1 MDRWTEYE
9 LFVKVAELGSVTK
22 AADALDLSSA
32 AASRHLAALENR
44 LGVRLIERSTRRLF
58 VTEVGKVFYTNA
70 KAALTAMQGAT
81 EAVSASKNHPHGVLR
96 VTASLSLC
104 LQHILPLVPQF
115 KEQYPDVR
123 LDIVAENRYHD
134 IIDDNIDVALRTRDS
149 EPDSSLVIRR
159 LTDTRRILAASPDY
173 LERCGRPQH
182 PQALAEHQLLLYT
195 YATDPYELTFQREDQ
210 TITVPAT
217 PALESNDGY
226 LLRAAALQGQGIL
239 AQPTYVIHDDIVAG
253 RLVPILSDWSLPR
266 LEINLVYPSR
276 RHLPAKTRV
285 FIDFIVKEFQ
295 HLD

>member
-104 LQHILPLVPQF
+104 LQHILPLVPKF

-276 RHLPAKTRV
+276 HHLPAKTRV

>member
-22 AADALDLSSA
+22 AADALELSSA

-104 LQHILPLVPQF
+104 LQHILPLVPKF

-276 RHLPAKTRV
+276 HHLPAKTRV

>member
-104 LQHILPLVPQF
+104 LQHILPLVPKF

-239 AQPTYVIHDDIVAG
+239 AQPTYVIHDDIVAE

-295 HLD
+295 HQD

>member
-9 LFVKVAELGSVTK
+9 LFVKVAELGSVPK

-104 LQHILPLVPQF
+104 LQHILPLVPKF
-115 KEQYPDVR
+115 REQYPDVR

-182 PQALAEHQLLLYT
+182 PQALAEHHLLLYT

-276 RHLPAKTRV
+276 HHLPAKTRV

>member
-32 AASRHLAALENR
+32 AASRHLAALDNR

-104 LQHILPLVPQF
+104 LQHILPLVPKF

-239 AQPTYVIHDDIVAG
+239 AQPTYVIHDDIVAE

>member
-104 LQHILPLVPQF
+104 LQHILPLVPKF

-239 AQPTYVIHDDIVAG
+239 AQPTYVIHDDIVAE

>member
-9 LFVKVAELGSVTK
+9 LFVKVVELGSVTK

-58 VTEVGKVFYTNA
+58 VTEVGQAFYTQS

-81 EAVSASKNHPHGVLR
+81 EAVSASKNHPAGVLR

-104 LQHILPLVPQF
+104 LQHILPLVPRF
-115 KEQYPDVR
+115 KAQYPDVR

-159 LTDTRRILAASPDY
+159 LTDTRRLLAAAPDY
-173 LERCGRPQH
+173 LERCGHPEH
-182 PQALAEHQLLLYT
+182 PQALADHPLLLYT
-195 YATDPYELTFQREDQ
+195 YASDPYELTFQRNDQ
-210 TITVPAT
+210 TITVPVT

-226 LLRAAALQGQGIL
+226 LLRSLALQGLGIL

-253 RLVPILSDWSLPR
+253 RLVPVLCDWHLPR

-285 FIDFIVKEFQ
+285 FIDFIVKHFQ

>member
-9 LFVKVAELGSVTK
+9 LFIKVAELGSVTK

-104 LQHILPLVPQF
+104 LQHILPLVPKF

-182 PQALAEHQLLLYT
+182 PQALAEHHLLLYT

>member
-9 LFVKVAELGSVTK
+9 LFVKVVELGSVTK

-58 VTEVGKVFYTNA
+58 VTEVGQAFYTQS
-70 KAALTAMQGAT
+70 KAALKAMQGAT
-81 EAVSASKNHPHGVLR
+81 EAVSASKNHPAGVLR

-104 LQHILPLVPQF
+104 LQHILPLVPRF
-115 KEQYPDVR
+115 KAQYPDVR

-159 LTDTRRILAASPDY
+159 LTDTRRLLAAAPDY
-173 LERCGRPQH
+173 LERCGHPEH
-182 PQALAEHQLLLYT
+182 PQALADHPLLLYT
-195 YATDPYELTFQREDQ
+195 YATDPYELTFQRDDQ
-210 TITVPAT
+210 TITVPVT

-226 LLRAAALQGQGIL
+226 LLRSLALQGLGIL

-253 RLVPILSDWSLPR
+253 RLVPVLCDWHLPR

-285 FIDFIVKEFQ
+285 FIDFIVKHFQ

>member
-58 VTEVGKVFYTNA
+58 VTEVGKVLYTNS

-276 RHLPAKTRV
+276 HHLPAKTRV

>member
-276 RHLPAKTRV
+276 HHLPAKTRV

>member
-104 LQHILPLVPQF
+104 LQHILPLVPKF

>member
-58 VTEVGKVFYTNA
+58 VTEVGNVFYTNA

-104 LQHILPLVPQF
+104 LQHILPLVPKF

-239 AQPTYVIHDDIVAG
+239 AQPTYVIHDDIVAE

>member
-104 LQHILPLVPQF
+104 LQHILPLVPKF

-239 AQPTYVIHDDIVAG
+239 AQPTYVIHDDIVAE

-276 RHLPAKTRV
+276 HHLPAKTRV

>member
-58 VTEVGKVFYTNA
+58 VTEVGKVFYTNS

-104 LQHILPLVPQF
+104 LQHILPLVPKF

-210 TITVPAT
+210 TIKVPAT

>member
-81 EAVSASKNHPHGVLR
+81 EAVSASKNHPPGVLR

-104 LQHILPLVPQF
+104 LQHILPLVPKF

-134 IIDDNIDVALRTRDS
+134 IIDDNIDVALRTLDS

-182 PQALAEHQLLLYT
+182 PQALAEHQLLLNT

-276 RHLPAKTRV
+276 HHLPAKTRV

>member
-210 TITVPAT
+210 TIKVPAT

>member
-9 LFVKVAELGSVTK
+9 FFVKVAELGSVTK

-104 LQHILPLVPQF
+104 LQHILPLVPKF

-276 RHLPAKTRV
+276 HHLPAKTRV

>member
-104 LQHILPLVPQF
+104 LQHILPLVPKF

-276 RHLPAKTRV
+276 HQLPAKTRV

>member
-22 AADALDLSSA
+22 AAEALDFSSA
-32 AASRHLAALENR
+32 AASRHLAALESR

-58 VTEVGKVFYTNA
+58 VTEVGKVFYAST

-81 EAVSASKNHPHGVLR
+81 EAVSASKNHPAGVLR

-104 LQHILPLVPQF
+104 LQHILPLVPRF
-115 KEQYPDVR
+115 KALYPDVR
-123 LDIVAENRYHD
+123 LDVVAENRYHD

-173 LERCGRPQH
+173 LERNGHPEH

-195 YATDPYELTFQREDQ
+195 YATDPYELTFQREHE
-210 TITVPAT
+210 TLTVPVT
-217 PALESNDGY
+217 PAFESNDGY
-226 LLRAAALQGQGIL
+226 LLRTIALQGMGIL
-239 AQPTYVIHDDIVAG
+239 AQPTYVIHDDIAAG
-253 RLVPILSDWSLPR
+253 RLIPVLTDWDLPR

-276 RHLPAKTRV
+276 QHLPAKTRV
-285 FIDFIVKEFQ
+285 FIDFIVKSFQ

>member
-96 VTASLSLC
+96 VIASLSLC
-104 LQHILPLVPQF
+104 LQHILPLVPKF

-276 RHLPAKTRV
+276 HHLPAKTRV

>member
-9 LFVKVAELGSVTK
+9 LFVKVVELGSVTK

-58 VTEVGKVFYTNA
+58 VTEVGQAFYTQS

-81 EAVSASKNHPHGVLR
+81 EAVSASKNHPAGVLR

-104 LQHILPLVPQF
+104 LQHILPLVPRF
-115 KEQYPDVR
+115 KAQYPDVR

-159 LTDTRRILAASPDY
+159 LTDTRRLLAAAPDY
-173 LERCGRPQH
+173 LERCGHPEH
-182 PQALAEHQLLLYT
+182 PQALADHPLLLYT
-195 YATDPYELTFQREDQ
+195 YASDPYELTFQRNDQ
-210 TITVPAT
+210 TITVPVT

-226 LLRAAALQGQGIL
+226 LLRSLALQGLGIL

-253 RLVPILSDWSLPR
+253 RLVPVLCDWHLPR

-285 FIDFIVKEFQ
+285 FIDFIVKHFQ
-295 HLD
+295 NLD